1 MSETPDSLPDRDQEL
16 ALHGRLLAGDDPTA
30 TVDLAVAYLTPLIK
44 WLSTSNKEVSEDFR
58 NHAAGDA
65 ILTLAKNPRSYDPNR
80 GMTLFGF
87 LKMSAKGDLLNLL
100 RDENRHQKN
109 RKLVELSSLD
119 GKYLKEA
126 DPSVSLRIH
135 EKLEIA
141 RAEILPVVRNGL
153 SEAELRVLDLMLADE
168 KKTAALAQAY
178 GIGDLPHNEQKREIK
193 RVTDKL
199 KKRIERAR
207 NDNG

>member
-1 MSETPDSLPDRDQEL
+1 MSETLDSLPDRDQEL

-44 WLSTSNKEVSEDFR
+44 WLSTSDKEAHEDFC

-65 ILTLAKNPRSYDPNR
+65 ILTLAKNPCSYDPNR

-87 LKMSAKGDLLNLL
+87 LKMSAQKDLQNLF
-100 RDENRHQKN
+100 RAENRHQKN

-119 GKYLKEA
+119 GKYSKEGDPFVSLPIREEA
-126 DPSVSLRIH
+126 D
-135 EKLEIA
+135 IA
-141 RAEILPVVRNGL
+141 RAKILPVVQNGL
-153 SEAELRVLDLMLADE
+153 SEAELRVLDLMLAEE

-178 GIGDLPHNEQKREIK
+178 GIGDLPKNEQKRQIK